1 MRIKLVIGEQDKR
14 YLSMLTM
21 FMEQNH
27 MDQVEVQ
34 AFSKPELFLKNVSE
48 TTPDVVLVDESFE
61 VNIDEIKGL
70 SVVAYLCD
78 AVSNADERRNGIRCI
93 EKFKKPDLI
102 FKDLLNLYAE
112 RGGTLEISGNNDG
125 TEFIMV
131 TGFSGGTGAST
142 FAAALAHK
150 SALMDKKVLYLNLER
165 LGMSSVFFDGEG
177 TYNFDEVIYAL
188 KSQKTSLALKLQSAV
203 RKDSSGVYYYAP
215 CSSPMYMM
223 ELKNSDILQLL
234 EAIASAKEYDRVIVD
249 MQYET
254 SESFMDIL
262 AHMTRIIVVNDGSQ
276 IANTKF
282 MRAMEILEY
291 METQTST
298 KVTQRMQLLYNR
310 FSSSKN
316 TSNELETPKMPVI
329 GKAPRVEHAQTK
341 EIVKYLVEKNNLYDT
356 FH

>member
-61 VNIDEIKGL
+61 VNIDEIKGS

-215 CSSPMYMM
+215 CSSPMYM
-223 ELKNSDILQLL
+223 ILLTL
-234 EAIASAKEYDRVIVD
+234 NPE
-249 MQYET
+249 
-254 SESFMDIL
+254 
-262 AHMTRIIVVNDGSQ
+262 
-276 IANTKF
+276 
-282 MRAMEILEY
+282 
-291 METQTST
+291 
-298 KVTQRMQLLYNR
+298 NR
-310 FSSSKN
+310 FVSLQS
-316 TSNELETPKMPVI
+316 M
-329 GKAPRVEHAQTK
+329 
-341 EIVKYLVEKNNLYDT
+341 Y
-356 FH
+356 

>member
-1 MRIKLVIGEQDKR
+1 
-14 YLSMLTM
+14 
-21 FMEQNH
+21 
-27 MDQVEVQ
+27 
-34 AFSKPELFLKNVSE
+34 
-48 TTPDVVLVDESFE
+48 
-61 VNIDEIKGL
+61 
-70 SVVAYLCD
+70 
-78 AVSNADERRNGIRCI
+78 
-93 EKFKKPDLI
+93 
-102 FKDLLNLYAE
+102 
-112 RGGTLEISGNNDG
+112 
-125 TEFIMV
+125 
-131 TGFSGGTGAST
+131 
-142 FAAALAHK
+142 
-150 SALMDKKVLYLNLER
+150 MDKKVLYLNLER

-262 AHMTRIIVVNDGSQ
+262 AHMNRIVVVNDGSQ

-291 METQTST
+291 MESQTST
-298 KVTQRMQLLYNR
+298 MVTNRMQLLYNR